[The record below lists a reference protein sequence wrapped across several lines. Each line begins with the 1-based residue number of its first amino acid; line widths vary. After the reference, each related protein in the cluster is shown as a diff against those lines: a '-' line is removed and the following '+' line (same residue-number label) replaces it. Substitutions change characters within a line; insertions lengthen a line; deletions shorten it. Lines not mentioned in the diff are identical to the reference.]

1 MQEAWEWDVE
11 NYKLEFDDKSRI
23 SPNDYRKGKCL
34 FTKKEDKVQKPPQET
49 YRFT

>member
-23 SPNDYRKGKCL
+23 SPHDYRKRKCL
-34 FTKKEDKVQKPPQET
+34 FTKIEDKFQKAT
-49 YRFT
+49 TGNI